1 MHCVSKPRKPRNRR
15 DALELFYELLPC
27 FSAFGYQFGVRRCM
41 LPCKKSFLPRSNR
54 EGEIRER
61 HSIMKILAGK
71 FNRRLRWILALAI
84 LFFAAAAL
92 FYPYHYPTRVY
103 AAQEKERAAGGDQT
117 TSLSDQTDLAV
128 TVYNSNIALVRDVRQ
143 LALPGGAF
151 RLKFMDIA
159 ATVNPAT
166 VHFRSLTDPEKLGVI
181 EQNYEYDLLEPAK
194 LLHKYVGKEVT
205 LVRSYMENGSTKRE
219 EIKATLLSDNNGPV
233 WKIGN
238 DIVTGVYSEGYRF
251 PEVPANLYERPTLL
265 MSLEN
270 SGARKQQIEASYLAT
285 NLSWNADY
293 VLTVARDDK
302 AADLDGWVTLANSS
316 GTAFHNARLQ
326 LVAGDLN
333 RLPQNGLRDMV
344 VSKSMAVAGAAERQF
359 QQESFSEYHLYT
371 LGRRT
376 SVEDKETKQIS
387 LLQGSGVPVEKIFVV
402 NGQNFYYH
410 NQQNPGSPLKD
421 PVMVFY
427 KFKNEEKAGLGMPLP
442 AGNVRVYQKDSKGGV
457 LFVGED
463 RIDHTP
469 KDENVTVHIGNAFDV
484 VAERKQTDYKRI
496 DTHVW
501 EMEFEI
507 TLRNHK
513 DTPIV
518 VQVNEPIGGDWE
530 MLSSSYKYTKT
541 SAWAAQF
548 NVPVDKNGT
557 SVLKYRIRA
566 RW

>member
-1 MHCVSKPRKPRNRR
+1 
-15 DALELFYELLPC
+15 
-27 FSAFGYQFGVRRCM
+27 
-41 LPCKKSFLPRSNR
+41 
-54 EGEIRER
+54 
-61 HSIMKILAGK
+61 MKIPSHKLKA
-71 FNRRLRWILALAI
+71 R
-84 LFFAAAAL
+84 AAWFTAAL
-92 FYPYHYPTRVY
+92 LGALLSAVMLYSATSGHRAVTQQRAVT
-103 AAQEKERAAGGDQT
+103 QEKEARPSSPDQS
-117 TSLSDQTDLAV
+117 TSLNDQTDLAV

-143 LALPGGAF
+143 LTLPAGFF

-166 VHFRSLTDPEKLGVI
+166 VHFRSLTEPDKLGVI

-205 LVRSYMENGSTKRE
+205 LVRTYQDSGTTKHE
-219 EIKATLLSDNNGPV
+219 EVKATLLSDNNGPV

-238 DIVTGVYSEGYRF
+238 DIVTGMFAESYRF
-251 PEVPANLYERPTLL
+251 PEVPANLYDRPTLL
-265 MSLEN
+265 MSLDN
-270 SGARKQQIEASYLAT
+270 SGSRKHQIEASYLAT
-285 NLSWNADY
+285 NLSWNSDY
-293 VLTVARDDK
+293 VLTVSRDDK
-302 AADLDGWVTLANSS
+302 AADLDGWVTLANNS

-326 LVAGDLN
+326 LVAGELN
-333 RLPQNGLRDMV
+333 RIAPSAPMAMATGVAR
-344 VSKSMAVAGAAERQF
+344 SMADREKQF
-359 QQESFSEYHLYT
+359 QQESFSEYHLYS

-387 LLQGSGVPVEKIFVV
+387 LLQGTGVPVEKVFVV

-410 NQQNPGSPLKD
+410 NQYNPGSPQKD

-442 AGNVRVYQKDSKGGV
+442 AGNLRVYQKDSKGGV

-463 RIDHTP
+463 HIDHTP
-469 KDENVTVHIGNAFDV
+469 KDETVTVHIGNAFDV
-484 VAERKQTDYKRI
+484 IAERKQTDYKRI

-513 DTPIV
+513 DTPITV
-518 VQVNEPIGGDWE
+518 EVNEPIGGDWD
-530 MLSSSYKYTKT
+530 MLSSSYKFTKT
-541 SAWAAQF
+541 AAWAAQF
-548 NVPVDKNGT
+548 QVPVEKNGT

>member
-1 MHCVSKPRKPRNRR
+1 M
-15 DALELFYELLPC
+15 
-27 FSAFGYQFGVRRCM
+27 
-41 LPCKKSFLPRSNR
+41 KSPSSRIGNC
-54 EGEIRER
+54 
-61 HSIMKILAGK
+61 
-71 FNRRLRWILALAI
+71 LRWIVAPAVAVLAS
-84 LFFAAAAL
+84 AAL
-92 FYPYHYPTRVY
+92 LYPVYRTQNVY
-103 AAQEKERAAGGDQT
+103 AAQEKDAVRAASGDQT

-143 LALPGGAF
+143 LALPVGAF

-166 VHFRSLTDPEKLGVI
+166 VHFRSLNDPEKLGVI

-205 LVRSYMENGSTKRE
+205 LVRSYQDNGTTKHE
-219 EIKATLLSDNNGPV
+219 EIKAILLADNNGPV

-238 DIVTGVYSEGYRF
+238 DIVTGMYSESYRF

-270 SGARKQQIEASYLAT
+270 SGARKQQIETSYLAS

-293 VLTVARDDK
+293 VLTVGRDDK
-302 AADLDGWVTLANSS
+302 AADLDGWVTLANNS
-316 GTAFHNARLQ
+316 GTAFRNARLQ

-333 RLPQNGLRDMV
+333 RLPASGRRDMMELKAM
-344 VSKSMAVAGAAERQF
+344 SVAGAAPNQF

-387 LLQGSGVPVEKIFVV
+387 LLQGTGVPVQKLFIV

-410 NQQNPGSPLKD
+410 NAQNPGSPQKD
-421 PVMVFY
+421 PVLVYY
-427 KFKNEEKAGLGMPLP
+427 KFKNEEKAGLGMPMP
-442 AGNVRVYQKDSKGGV
+442 GGNVRVYQKDSKGGV

-469 KDENVTVHIGNAFDV
+469 KDEEVSVHIGNAFDV

-496 DTHVW
+496 DNHVW

-513 DTPIV
+513 DSPIT

-530 MLSSSYKYTKT
+530 MLSSSYKFTKT
-541 SAWAAQF
+541 AAFAAQF

>member
-1 MHCVSKPRKPRNRR
+1 
-15 DALELFYELLPC
+15 
-27 FSAFGYQFGVRRCM
+27 
-41 LPCKKSFLPRSNR
+41 
-54 EGEIRER
+54 
-61 HSIMKILAGK
+61 MKIPASKVKIRALWMIPAVVIIAAGATM
-71 FNRRLRWILALAI
+71 IYP
-84 LFFAAAAL
+84 AARANK
-92 FYPYHYPTRVY
+92 VY
-103 AAQEKERAAGGDQT
+103 ASQEKEAARPTTGDQS
-117 TSLSDQTDLAV
+117 TSLSDQTDLNV

-143 LALPGGAF
+143 LTLPSGTF

-205 LVRSYMENGSTKRE
+205 LVRSYQENNSTKRE

-238 DIVTGVYSEGYRF
+238 DIVTGMFAESYRF
-251 PEVPANLYERPTLL
+251 PEVPANLYDRPTLL

-270 SGARKQQIEASYLAT
+270 SGARKQQIEASYLAG

-302 AADLDGWVTLANSS
+302 NADLDGWVTVVNNS

-326 LVAGDLN
+326 LVAGELN
-333 RLPQNGLRDMV
+333 RVAEGGLRTRMDTNAAV
-344 VSKSMAVAGAAERQF
+344 PMAKAAQQF
-359 QQESFSEYHLYT
+359 QQESFSEYHLYS
-371 LGRRT
+371 LGRKT

-387 LLQGSGVPVEKIFVV
+387 LLQGSGVPVEKILMV
-402 NGQNFYYH
+402 NGQNYYYH
-410 NQQNPGSPLKD
+410 NQQTPGAPLKD
-421 PVMVFY
+421 PVMVYY
-427 KFKNEEKAGLGMPLP
+427 KFRNEEKNGLGIPLP
-442 AGNVRVYQKDSKGGV
+442 SGNVRVYQKDSKGGI
-457 LFVGED
+457 LFAGED

-469 KDENVTVHIGNAFDV
+469 KDEDVNIHIGNAFDV
-484 VAERKQTDYKRI
+484 VAEHKQTDYKRI
-496 DTHVW
+496 DTHTW
-501 EMEFEI
+501 EMEFEV

-513 DTPIV
+513 DSAVT

-530 MLSSSYKYTKT
+530 MVTSTYKYKKT
-541 SAWAAQF
+541 AAFAAQF
-548 NVPVDKNGT
+548 IVPVAKDGT